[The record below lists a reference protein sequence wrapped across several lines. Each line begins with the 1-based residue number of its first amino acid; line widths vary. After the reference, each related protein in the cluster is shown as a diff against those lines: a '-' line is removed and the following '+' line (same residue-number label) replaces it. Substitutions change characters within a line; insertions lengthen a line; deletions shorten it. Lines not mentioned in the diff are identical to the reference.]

1 MLPTRRAVSVGLTD
15 KRAQLSPMP
24 APPGAGQAVTTMS
37 EQFTADTGSY
47 VSPRL
52 EHARVGDAM
61 RHGVLSC
68 PPDASLRAA
77 ARTMTLHHIHTV
89 VLSDPAGGGLLGV
102 VSDRALLTA
111 LLDPDGRQGTL
122 GEIADRDDLVTLSSD
137 QSLKEAVR
145 EMGAKR
151 ADHAVV
157 CDASSGRPTGMLSTL
172 DVLGVLAWGEA

>member
-1 MLPTRRAVSVGLTD
+1 VSIMRD
-15 KRAQLSPMP
+15 
-24 APPGAGQAVTTMS
+24 
-37 EQFTADTGSY
+37 QFTTDSGSY
-47 VSPRL
+47 ISPRL

-89 VLSDPAGGGLLGV
+89 VLSDPADGALLGV
-102 VSDRALLTA
+102 VSDGALLAA
-111 LLDPDGRQGTL
+111 LLDPAGRHGTL
-122 GEIADRDDLVTLSSD
+122 EEIADRDDLVTLSSD
-137 QSLKEAVR
+137 QLLKEAVR
-145 EMGAKR
+145 EMGAKG

-157 CDASSGRPTGMLSTL
+157 RDARSGRPTGMLSTL